1 MIPNIWVYIWYYWL
15 YNKLL
20 LDTSDPK
27 RHFQTREFVLIFVG
41 LYGGQM
47 DYFTHQVMNR
57 YNLTDYF
64 RNDEV
69 VNNHNYCGDDFT
81 DEAINIAKVSR
92 VTLSSF

>member
-1 MIPNIWVYIWYYWL
+1 
-15 YNKLL
+15 
-20 LDTSDPK
+20 
-27 RHFQTREFVLIFVG
+27 
-41 LYGGQM
+41 M

-92 VTLSSF
+92 VTLSSCNQRF